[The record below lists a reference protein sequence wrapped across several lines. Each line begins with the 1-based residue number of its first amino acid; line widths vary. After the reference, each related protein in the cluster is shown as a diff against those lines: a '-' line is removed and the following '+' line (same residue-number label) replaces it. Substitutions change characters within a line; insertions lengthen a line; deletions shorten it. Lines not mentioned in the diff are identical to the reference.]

1 MILAF
6 SECMSLSHLVYISDR
21 LRVVCKHANSPL
33 SWVGVYWILTIRD
46 NLAVCVSTFNVH
58 TYTCFTHRRESNSWM
73 EKSWR
78 KLGLKLLQRKRSR
91 LLLKSRE
98 PLLLPRLL
106 RWDAVYNYVEE
117 FDVYMYQLELVI
129 WCLAGFHLGSF
140 DLAVVCGWTFWDHKV
155 NLQCIVGAPVFNQ
168 AFISEPW
175 LNL

>member
-1 MILAF
+1 
-6 SECMSLSHLVYISDR
+6 
-21 LRVVCKHANSPL
+21 
-33 SWVGVYWILTIRD
+33 
-46 NLAVCVSTFNVH
+46 
-58 TYTCFTHRRESNSWM
+58 M

-140 DLAVVCGWTFWDHKV
+140 DLAVVCG
-155 NLQCIVGAPVFNQ
+155 
-168 AFISEPW
+168 
-175 LNL
+175 